1 MFLVLLT
8 IWKWVK
14 VINPKEIGIRIKEAR
29 KAKKITQNEAA
40 KKSGISRSYYADVEN
55 GRYSP
60 SMDTLINI
68 SKALNVSTSFLLEG
82 KEDFSDL
89 SIKEQTRLRL
99 EHIKSLENINYGS
112 YEYLDNYLQNI
123 SDSKFNVE
131 TINLLSTSLR
141 FAYLNEPNNSNDD
154 PVKIRFL
161 NSLID
166 DLNHYIIG
174 DRDVSNRI
182 LLSNLMEKIQ
192 FILK

>member
-1 MFLVLLT
+1 M
-8 IWKWVK
+8 K